1 MSTVTEFNGDPVFDI
16 AAQHWPERE
25 AGWQGRLSDLLEA
38 VTAVLADQVLAGAMD
53 DDELEDTLSD
63 LRSATYEI
71 EEAAWAMR
79 QFVRERRK
87 VTP

>member
-1 MSTVTEFNGDPVFDI
+1 MSTVTEFNDDPVFDI

-38 VTAVLADQVLAGAMD
+38 VTAVLADQVLAGAMT
-53 DDELEDTLSD
+53 DEVLEDTLSD
-63 LRSATYEI
+63 LQRATCEI